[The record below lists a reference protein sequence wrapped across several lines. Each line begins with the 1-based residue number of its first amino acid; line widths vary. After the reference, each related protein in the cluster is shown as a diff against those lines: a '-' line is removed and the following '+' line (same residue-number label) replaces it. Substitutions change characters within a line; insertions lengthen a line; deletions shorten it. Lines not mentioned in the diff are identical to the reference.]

1 MSNHRQ
7 RTQRGPS
14 LVSIVVTGAATLAVI
29 ILAFWVI
36 TGPVTDQR
44 HLTGG
49 LLGIVLGVL
58 MTSQVVVRVTERQ
71 IITDDR
77 KAAEDRARRE
87 RVLNTGT
94 WLGDQPGQE
103 LTVRWDGAAHRY
115 LVHGWT
121 GAPPYLAREREWTDS
136 LDELAEMLTDIE
148 RAGELRPIED
158 EGTRMVRAR
167 LALPGWDDVAEPDPV
182 ATQPTGT
189 EPAHLQRIP
198 VPLRGEYD
206 GPTRNLSERAR
217 NLTGSVRRARN
228 TWGDRP

>member
-1 MSNHRQ
+1 VSNHRQ

-71 IITDDR
+71 IVTDELR
-77 KAAEDRARRE
+77 AAADRARRE

-94 WLGDQPGQE
+94 WLGDQPSQE

-115 LVHGWT
+115 LVQGWT

-189 EPAHLQRIP
+189 EPAHLQRVP

-206 GPTRNLSERAR
+206 GPTRNLSEQAR
-217 NLTGSVRRARN
+217 NLTRQARRVRN
-228 TWGDRP
+228 DWGDRP